1 MGIWC
6 GQGRSWKFH
15 TISGAGGRLTEK
27 QSASHGIIGRTFHS
41 VDNIDFCTGSSFS
54 GKKSSEKLC
63 DGIVFD
69 NTVWDCGSIILDWYF
84 IDYDFCSA
92 VSYSSIRRLHTI
104 FRKSNRMAEIPD
116 SSCMLNCG
124 WNNSNNYPIF
134 KKYHFRYRR

>member
-1 MGIWC
+1 MAVGLAFALAAENMGQMAQYSTAFALALGI
-6 GQGRSWKFH
+6 GIQNFPE
-15 TISGAGGRLTEK
+15 GAAVSLPLNQEG
-27 QSASHGIIGRTFHS
+27 
-41 VDNIDFCTGSSFS
+41 FS

-84 IDYDFCSA
+84 IDYAFCSA
-92 VSYSSIRRLHTI
+92 VSYTSIRRIHTI
-104 FRKSNRMAEIPD
+104 FRKSNRIAEIPD

-134 KKYHFRYRR
+134 KKYHFRPNGI